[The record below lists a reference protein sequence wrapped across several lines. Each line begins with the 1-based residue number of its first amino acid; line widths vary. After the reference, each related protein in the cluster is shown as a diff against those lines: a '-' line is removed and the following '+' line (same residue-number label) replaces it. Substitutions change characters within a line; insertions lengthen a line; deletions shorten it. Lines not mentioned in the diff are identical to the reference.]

1 MLVWHIYIYL
11 YIYIYI
17 YIYSCFVMIFDN
29 KVYKSQYAQK
39 LLINYLSNKQ
49 TIQHGKETL

>member
-1 MLVWHIYIYL
+1 MLVWHV

-17 YIYSCFVMIFDN
+17 YIYSCFVMTFDN

>member
-1 MLVWHIYIYL
+1 MLVW
-11 YIYIYI
+11 YIYIYIYII